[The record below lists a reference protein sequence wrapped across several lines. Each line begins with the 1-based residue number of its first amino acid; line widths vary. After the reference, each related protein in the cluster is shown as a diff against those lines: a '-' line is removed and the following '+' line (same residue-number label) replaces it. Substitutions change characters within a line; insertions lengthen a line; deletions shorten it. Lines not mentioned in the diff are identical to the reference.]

1 MYYRSLVDFE
11 PQIFETNTIGKISE
25 SVLSGMSDIYIYI
38 YLLYEIFE
46 KQSDSTDAQQQEAP
60 VDESREVVE
69 ARTPGEQTIPRTM
82 TSVRRKDGPR
92 LKEILV

>member
-1 MYYRSLVDFE
+1 MIDFE
-11 PQIFETNTIGKISE
+11 PQIFETNTVKYRFYQE
-25 SVLSGMSDIYIYI
+25 CRIYIYI

-82 TSVRRKDGPR
+82 ASVRRQDGPR

>member
-1 MYYRSLVDFE
+1 
-11 PQIFETNTIGKISE
+11 
-25 SVLSGMSDIYIYI
+25 MSDIYI

-69 ARTPGEQTIPRTM
+69 ARTPWEQTIPRTM
-82 TSVRRKDGPR
+82 TSVKRKDGPR
-92 LKEILV
+92 LKRNSRLGSISGPRYVKKER

>member
-1 MYYRSLVDFE
+1 
-11 PQIFETNTIGKISE
+11 
-25 SVLSGMSDIYIYI
+25 MSDTYIYI

-69 ARTPGEQTIPRTM
+69 ARTP
-82 TSVRRKDGPR
+82 
-92 LKEILV
+92 

>member
-1 MYYRSLVDFE
+1 MNRKSSKRIRSVKYQNRFYQE
-11 PQIFETNTIGKISE
+11 CR
-25 SVLSGMSDIYIYI
+25 IYI